1 MILKV
6 GLSIAA
12 LVVFI
17 GAGFSLLAFTGGS
30 QFVKE
35 TFTEVTQS
43 LENHIDVPLKEVTP
57 EAVKESLGSTT
68 IPIPEAGIPLRD
80 LQIEAAQE
88 KAIEAV
94 GIDPATFVITKDM
107 LVCAQETL
115 GPERVGVIIA
125 GESPTIVEMGKL
137 FPCLKAN

>member
-1 MILKV
+1 MLKV

-17 GAGFSLLAFTGGS
+17 AVGFSFWAFMGGS
-30 QFVKE
+30 QSVKE
-35 TFTEVTQS
+35 TITEVTQS
-43 LENHIDVPLKEVTP
+43 LGNHIDTPLKEVTP
-57 EAVKESLGSTT
+57 ETIKESLGSTT
-68 IPIPEAGIPLRD
+68 IPIPETGIPLRD

-115 GPERVGVIIA
+115 GAERVSVIIA
-125 GESPTIVEMGKL
+125 GDSPTIVEMGKL
-137 FPCLKAN
+137 FPCLKAK